1 MGDATRREGVSPALD
16 ELAAELLGDALD
28 ILAEGGE
35 VGVLLVVE
43 DASGSVAS
51 YAFADDGPEQCLDAA
66 HDKVTSLAS
75 AGGDAES
82 GLGAPVRYAI
92 CYEAGVADETG
103 AYQDAL
109 LLEFGERGYRSYSG
123 YSFFEGRGA
132 GDDLAWTDPAPAGEL
147 EPLL

>member
-66 HDKVTSLAS
+66 HDKVTSLAT

-82 GLGAPVRYAI
+82 GLGTPVRYAI
-92 CYEAGVADETG
+92 C
-103 AYQDAL
+103 
-109 LLEFGERGYRSYSG
+109 
-123 YSFFEGRGA
+123 
-132 GDDLAWTDPAPAGEL
+132 
-147 EPLL
+147 